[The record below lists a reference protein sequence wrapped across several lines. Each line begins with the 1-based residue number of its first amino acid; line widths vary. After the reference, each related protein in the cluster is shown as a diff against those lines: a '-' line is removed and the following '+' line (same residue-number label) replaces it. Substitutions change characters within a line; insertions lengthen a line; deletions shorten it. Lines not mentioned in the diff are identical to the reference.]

1 MFLSIRLLYFKSARK
16 ANRFVKFFEK
26 TITRNKTQEQAQ
38 TLYHS
43 RPQQIKRN
51 KGAGLAAFMIK
62 CGNIGRASHKTFIK
76 GSCFYKSLLF
86 RKLPQ
91 TALSRRAV
99 EQKCKSPTSKTMR
112 KTRLLRRNRPKT
124 EGGYWSEQHLMSY
137 NVKNLRTF
145 ANTSL
150 SMFSDTFF
158 RFA

>member
-76 GSCFYKSLLF
+76 GSLL
-86 RKLPQ
+86 L
-91 TALSRRAV
+91 
-99 EQKCKSPTSKTMR
+99 
-112 KTRLLRRNRPKT
+112 
-124 EGGYWSEQHLMSY
+124 
-137 NVKNLRTF
+137 
-145 ANTSL
+145 
-150 SMFSDTFF
+150 
-158 RFA
+158 

>member
-1 MFLSIRLLYFKSARK
+1 MRK
-16 ANRFVKFFEK
+16 MSQRA
-26 TITRNKTQEQAQ
+26 
-38 TLYHS
+38 
-43 RPQQIKRN
+43 KRACET
-51 KGAGLAAFMIK
+51 GQCSQF
-62 CGNIGRASHKTFIK
+62 H
-76 GSCFYKSLLF
+76 
-86 RKLPQ
+86 
-91 TALSRRAV
+91 
-99 EQKCKSPTSKTMR
+99 TSKTMR